1 MRPRTYGLL
10 LCLAFPSIP
19 AAENGWTE
27 LFKGKAEFGF
37 ITGVHW
43 SKGRLFF
50 LDSPV
55 PAGSDGGDVYI
66 WDLETGRPRRVFQ
79 VQEQG
84 VTMIRE
90 LGSKLVIPGA
100 DAMESWD
107 LGNLY
112 MSFDKGDSWQKL
124 RTIPVGVHIWD
135 VCEWRNKLYA
145 STGSVRDGFGYGAVC
160 ESEDGGRSWKESLM
174 AYPPDRKDK
183 NQFARC
189 YALIPMPDGLYA
201 SFVARDSQ
209 KAVETAERDFYRY
222 DGQSWTPIRLFPERV
237 GTPYFGLRHREFGQ
251 ASLIMGRPN
260 SYILQ
265 GGKVRK
271 VKGLED
277 RTTLMATLAGTDDV
291 YAVATSL
298 DGKISKVYRAS
309 WHAVLAGTGG
319 FAEVFDLPEG
329 QEGMTIEAVRGALYV
344 GTRSKDGGRLLRRD
358 LR

>member
-1 MRPRTYGLL
+1 V
-10 LCLAFPSIP
+10 CLAVASC
-19 AAENGWTE
+19 ATGQSDWTE
-27 LFKGKAEFGF
+27 LFRGKAEFGYV
-37 ITGVHW
+37 TGVHW
-43 SKGRLFF
+43 AKGKLFF
-50 LDSPV
+50 LDSPI

-66 WDLETGRPRRVFQ
+66 WDQESGRARRVLQ

-84 VTMIRE
+84 VTTIRE
-90 LGSKLVIPGA
+90 IGSKLAIPGT

-112 MSFDKGDSWQKL
+112 LSIDKGDSWQKV

-135 VCEWRNKLYA
+135 VCEWRDKLYA

-174 AYPPDRKDK
+174 AYPPDRTSKD
-183 NQFARC
+183 QFARC
-189 YALIPMPDGLYA
+189 YALIPTPDALYA

-209 KAVETAERDFYRY
+209 KGVDTPGRDFYKF
-222 DGQSWTPIRLFPERV
+222 DGKAWTPIKLFPERV
-237 GTPYFGLRHREFGQ
+237 GTPYFGLRHREFGT

-260 SYILQ
+260 SYLLQ

-277 RTTLMATLAGTDDV
+277 RTTLMATLDGADDL
-291 YAVATSL
+291 YAVASSL
-298 DGKISKVYRAS
+298 DGKTSKVYRAS
-309 WHAVLAGTGG
+309 LRAVIAGTGG
-319 FAEVFDLPEG
+319 FTAAFDLPEA
-329 QEGMTIEAVRGALYV
+329 QEGIAIEAARGALYV
-344 GTRSKDGGRLLRRD
+344 GTRSKDGGRLLRRS